1 MNHLIML
8 WFMVIFQC
16 SPCPTPG
23 PAGVGAIAAKMF
35 SGLGDYVNFGS
46 NAAGH
51 QVQVAEFSFVIL

>member
-35 SGLGDYVNFGS
+35 SGLGEYINFGANS
-46 NAAGH
+46 AAGH
-51 QVQVAEFSFVIL
+51 QV